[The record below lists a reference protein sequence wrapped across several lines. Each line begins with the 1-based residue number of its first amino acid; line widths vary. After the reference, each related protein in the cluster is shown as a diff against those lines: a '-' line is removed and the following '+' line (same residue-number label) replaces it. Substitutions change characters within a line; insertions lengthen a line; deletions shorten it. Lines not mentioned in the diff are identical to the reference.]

1 MIGTAIKLVRNTRG
15 ISASEVARKAGIAR
29 SHLWRLERGEERP
42 GYDVLCRVARAC
54 YISASQL
61 CRIAESLEAAK
72 PLPGLGAE
80 FEPAVELHARKN
92 ARIAAR
98 LAPKTGAKGA

>member
-1 MIGTAIKLVRNTRG
+1 MIGTAIKLMRNSRG

-54 YISASQL
+54 YISPSQL
-61 CRIAESLEAAK
+61 CLIAESVEAAK

-80 FEPAVELHARKN
+80 LEPAVELHARKR
-92 ARIAAR
+92 ARIASR
-98 LAPKTGAKGA
+98 SPPKTGAKGA